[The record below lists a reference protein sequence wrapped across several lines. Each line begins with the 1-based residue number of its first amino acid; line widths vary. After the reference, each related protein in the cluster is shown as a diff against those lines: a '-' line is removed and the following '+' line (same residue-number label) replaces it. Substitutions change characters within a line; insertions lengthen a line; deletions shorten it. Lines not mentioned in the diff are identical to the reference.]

1 MHCKTRNICIYIH
14 IHIDIYECICKSHIH
29 FPQRIWNINSL
40 ADGQIVWTSWAVPI
54 SKPRTTCLKGKASW
68 YQCLWSFCKWH
79 FNVHTTCFHLTIRIC
94 NQRNTHRGARSHDH
108 NVLRAL
114 RPGELMSF
122 ISTRRETPTV
132 GLEPTTTRLR
142 ALRSADWARRADG
155 RLHSIAT
162 PVHLVLALK
171 MYGFSNVDVQ
181 MHSRTH
187 ELIPKRQ
194 KSRFRAQT
202 SENTCSRLAR
212 NHVRIQWHSLYKFTQ
227 QESTHTHTH
236 TLTHTH
242 KHKTNSIGAM
252 AERQRVWLQVRRLGI
267 RISLASLF

>member
-1 MHCKTRNICIYIH
+1 MYIHSH

-155 RLHSIAT
+155 RLHPIAT

-194 KSRFRAQT
+194 KSGFGHKLLKTLAVASHATMSEYNGIRYT
-202 SENTCSRLAR
+202 S
-212 NHVRIQWHSLYKFTQ
+212 SLNKNQ
-227 QESTHTHTH
+227 HTHTH
-236 TLTHTH
+236 SHTH
-242 KHKTNSIGAM
+242 KHNTNSIGAM